1 MDPSQLRGKRVAIY
15 ARYSSHLQRE
25 ASIEDQVRRCSEY
38 VSGKGGEV
46 APELIFSDSATSGAS
61 LARPAFERMME
72 LLNQKP
78 PRLDAIVTEDI
89 SRISRDFADA
99 AFIFQRLRFLDV
111 PLLGVADG
119 IDTSAK
125 NAKVTFT
132 IKSLVSD
139 LYLDELRDKT
149 LRGLEGRCLAGYSTG
164 GLPYGYRSEPV
175 KDQFDRVIGHQVVVD
190 EDQARIIRKI
200 FKDYLE
206 GRSVAAIACTLNRE
220 LEPPPRAKSLHR
232 RKGWIAST
240 IRAFLHN
247 EAYVGRWTFKRRQ
260 WVKIPGTNTRR
271 PRSRSEAEVIRA
283 EYAERRIVDEVTW
296 EAVQTRLAEVRA
308 CYRGPAHAELK
319 GKLRRPSGR
328 QNHYVLSGLI
338 YCGECGAPMTIH
350 AGTSARYYRCS
361 DQKKRGTCTN
371 RLALREDV
379 ARRRIFGALH
389 DRFRTPAAVSYMRK
403 RIAEHLR
410 ALSKEMNAELEDR
423 RARLQRVEAKIAGL
437 IEFIAT
443 GERSDYI
450 AKTLRD
456 YEAQAKQES
465 AAIEVLVEHGT
476 KPIELPSTDVVID
489 HALDLERI
497 IETDPVR
504 AREELKKLFE
514 GGKLFVKPQPE
525 GHYVAES
532 RVYPFALLT
541 LDLDVNRGPQTGKA
555 RHLSAASPPFGPD
568 SHSVT
573 ASLCG
578 PAVVARGGFEPPTF
592 GL

>member
-1 MDPSQLRGKRVAIY
+1 MEPAQLRGKRVAIY

-25 ASIEDQVRRCSEY
+25 ASIEDQVRRCSAY
-38 VSGKGGEV
+38 VNEKGGTV
-46 APELIFSDSATSGAS
+46 APNLIFTDSATSGAS
-61 LARPAFERMME
+61 LARPAFERLME
-72 LLNQKP
+72 LLNHKP
-78 PRLDAIVTEDI
+78 PSIDAIVTEDI

-99 AFIFQRLRFLDV
+99 AFIFQRLRFLDI
-111 PLLGVADG
+111 PLVGIADG

-175 KDQFDRVIGHQVVVD
+175 RDQFDRVVGHQIVVD
-190 EDQARIIRKI
+190 ADQARVIGRI
-200 FKDYLE
+200 FRDYLE
-206 GRSVAAIACTLNRE
+206 GRSVAAIARELNRE
-220 LEPPPRAKSLHR
+220 LVPPPRAKSRHR
-232 RKGWIAST
+232 RKGWIATT
-240 IRAFLHN
+240 IRSFLHN

-271 PRSRSEAEVIRA
+271 PRNRVEGEVIRT
-283 EYAERRIVDEVTW
+283 EHPERRIVDDATW
-296 EAVQTRLAEVRA
+296 DAVQSRLAAVRA
-308 CYRGPAHAELK
+308 CYRGPAHAEVK
-319 GKLRRPSGR
+319 GKVRNAANGR
-328 QNHYVLSGLI
+328 QNHFVLSGLI

-361 DQKKRGTCTN
+361 DQKKRGICTN
-371 RLALREDV
+371 PLALREDV

-389 DRFRTPAAVSYMRK
+389 DRFRTPAAVNYMRK

-410 ALSKEMNAELEDR
+410 ELSREMNAELDER
-423 RARLQRVEAKIAGL
+423 RARLQRVEEKIAGL
-437 IEFIAT
+437 IDFIAT

-450 AKTLRD
+450 AKTLHD
-456 YEAQAKQES
+456 YEAQAKQEG
-465 AAIEVLVEHGT
+465 AAIKAFVELGT
-476 KPIELPSTDVVID
+476 KPIELPSPDVVID

-497 IETDPVR
+497 VETDPVR
-504 AREELKKLFE
+504 GREELKKLFE

-532 RVYPFALLT
+532 RIFPFALLT
-541 LDLDVNRGPQTGKA
+541 LDLDVNRPETAKA
-555 RHLSAASPPFGPD
+555 RDLSAAGPSVGPD

-573 ASLCG
+573 AGVCG
-578 PAVVARGGFEPPTF
+578 PAIVARGGFEPPTF
-592 GL
+592 G